1 MPWRN
6 TETRF
11 GATAMALHWLVFA
24 LVIAMVALGWLMVP
38 LPLGVQ
44 KLRLYDLHKSTGIV
58 VFSLMAARIL
68 WRLWNPPPLL
78 PKHMKA
84 WERRLARVS
93 HVLLYAVLFAMPLSG
108 WIMSSAANFP
118 VSAFGLFV
126 LPDLV
131 KPDKALLETMRAFHR
146 FTSYGLFALLTL
158 HVAGASK
165 HHFVDKDDV
174 LKRMLPGRTVR

>member
-1 MPWRN
+1 MFWRN

-11 GATAMALHWLVFA
+11 GAAAMTLHWLVFA
-24 LVIAMVALGWLMVP
+24 LVVGMVALGWTMVP

-44 KLRLYDLHKSTGIV
+44 KLRLYDWHKSIGIV
-58 VFSLMAARIL
+58 VFSLMAARLL
-68 WRLWNPPPLL
+68 WRLWNPPPPL
-78 PKHMKA
+78 PVHMKP
-84 WERRLARVS
+84 WERRLARIS
-93 HVLLYAVLFAMPLSG
+93 HISLYAVLFAMPLSG

-131 KPDKALLETMRAFHR
+131 KPDKALLETMKIFHR
-146 FTSYGLFALLTL
+146 FASYGLFALLAI
-158 HVAGASK
+158 HAAGAAK

-174 LKRMLPGRTVR
+174 LKRMLPGRIVR